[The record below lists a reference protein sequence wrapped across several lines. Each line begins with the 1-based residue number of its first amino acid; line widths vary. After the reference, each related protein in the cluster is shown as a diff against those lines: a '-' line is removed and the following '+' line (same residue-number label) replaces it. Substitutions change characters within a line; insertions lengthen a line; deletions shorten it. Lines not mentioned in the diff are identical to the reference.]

1 MKISIVTPNYNY
13 GRFLKKNLQSVL
25 DQVESGL
32 EPSGASSSS
41 EHTNDAGRAECDPRS
56 FRVEHIVIDGGST
69 DDSVQIL
76 ERWDSFVRGTAA
88 AKESRYSFQYI
99 SEPDNGQT
107 DAINKGLRRATGD
120 VVAWLNADEWY
131 EPGALSK
138 MTAAFE
144 KRPKADLI
152 YGEVRFVR
160 PDGSTIR
167 VKRDHR
173 FSGFVLLWYGCYISS
188 AATFWR
194 RRVLDAGDYLDAS
207 YKVCMD
213 FEYWVRLWRHGYRF
227 SFLPATLASFTW
239 HAGNVSEVFAARRRE
254 ERNEVQDLYAPRI
267 LRTGKDYARLSSL
280 LRLFARQWHRFL
292 VVLNILFRWA

>member
-1 MKISIVTPNYNY
+1 MKFSIVTPNYNY
-13 GRFLKKNLQSVL
+13 GRFLKKALESVYSQLAEPANLPTC
-25 DQVESGL
+25 
-32 EPSGASSSS
+32 EPANRPAYAPAERRPDIEI
-41 EHTNDAGRAECDPRS
+41 EHL
-56 FRVEHIVIDGGST
+56 VMDGGST
-69 DDSVQIL
+69 DESVQIL
-76 ERWDSFVRGTAA
+76 KDWAAFAAAQPAAKAGRCYSFSFV
-88 AKESRYSFQYI
+88 
-99 SEPDNGQT
+99 SEPDKGQT

-138 MTAAFE
+138 MAAAFE
-144 KRPKADLI
+144 RRPKADLI

-167 VKRDHR
+167 VKRDHW
-173 FSGFVLLWYGCYISS
+173 FSGFVLLWKGCYISS

-239 HAGNVSEVFAARRRE
+239 HDGNISEVFAARRCE
-254 ERNEVQDLYAPRI
+254 ERNKVQDLYAPNW
-267 LRTGKDYARLSSL
+267 LRTGRGHAKLAGL
-280 LRLFARQWHRFL
+280 LCFFARQLRRLLVFWRISFL
-292 VVLNILFRWA
+292 

>member
-1 MKISIVTPNYNY
+1 MKFSIVTPNYNY
-13 GRFLKKNLQSVL
+13 GRFLKKAL
-25 DQVESGL
+25 ESML
-32 EPSGASSSS
+32 AQADAPGAP
-41 EHTNDAGRAECDPRS
+41 EI
-56 FRVEHIVIDGGST
+56 EHIVMDGGST

-76 ERWDSFVRGTAA
+76 KDWAAFAA
-88 AKESRYSFQYI
+88 AQPAAKAGRYSFAYV
-99 SEPDNGQT
+99 SEPDKGQT

-138 MTAAFE
+138 MAAAFE
-144 KRPKADLI
+144 RRPKADLI

-227 SFLPATLASFTW
+227 SFLPTTISSFTW
-239 HAGNVSEVFAARRRE
+239 HKTNVSEVFAARRRE
-254 ERNEVQDLYAPRI
+254 ERNKVQDLYAPNW
-267 LRTGKDYARLSSL
+267 LRTGKGRARGAGFHGWIAHQL
-280 LRLFARQWHRFL
+280 HRIL
-292 VVLNILFRWA
+292 VLGRRVFS

>member
-1 MKISIVTPNYNY
+1 MKFSIVTPNYNY
-13 GRFLKKNLQSVL
+13 GRFLKKALESVL
-25 DQVESGL
+25 AQADA
-32 EPSGASSSS
+32 PGAP
-41 EHTNDAGRAECDPRS
+41 A
-56 FRVEHIVIDGGST
+56 VEHIVVDGGST
-69 DDSVQIL
+69 DDSVSIL
-76 ERWDSFVRGTAA
+76 KDWAAFAA
-88 AKESRYSFQYI
+88 AQPAAKDGRYSFSYV

-138 MTAAFE
+138 MASAFE

-152 YGEVRFVR
+152 HGEVRFVR
-160 PDGSTIR
+160 PDGSAIR

-173 FSGFVLLWYGCYISS
+173 FSGFVLLWCGCYISS

-194 RRVLDAGDYLDAS
+194 RRVLDDGDYLDAS

-227 SFLPATLASFTW
+227 SFLPETLASFTW
-239 HAGNVSEVFAARRRE
+239 HENNVSEVFAARRRE
-254 ERNEVQDLYAPRI
+254 ERNKVQALYAPR
-267 LRTGKDYARLSSL
+267 LFRTGSGRARFAGFFAFFAHQIRRMLVL
-280 LRLFARQWHRFL
+280 ERL
-292 VVLNILFRWA
+292 

>member
-1 MKISIVTPNYNY
+1 MKFSIVTPNYNY
-13 GRFLKKNLQSVL
+13 GRFLRKALESVFAQA
-25 DQVESGL
+25 DA
-32 EPSGASSSS
+32 PGAP
-41 EHTNDAGRAECDPRS
+41 EI
-56 FRVEHIVIDGGST
+56 EHIVIDGSST

-76 ERWDSFVRGTAA
+76 KDWAASSAASPA
-88 AKESRYSFQYI
+88 AKAGRYTFSYV
-99 SEPDNGQT
+99 SEPDKGQT

-138 MTAAFE
+138 MAAAFE
-144 KRPKADLI
+144 RRPKADLI

-160 PDGSTIR
+160 PDGFTIR

-173 FSGFVLLWYGCYISS
+173 FSSFVLLWNGCYISS

-194 RRVLDAGDYLDAS
+194 RRILDAGDYLDAS

-227 SFLPATLASFTW
+227 SFLPAILASFTW
-239 HAGNVSEVFAARRRE
+239 HEGNVSEVFAARRRE
-254 ERNEVQDLYAPRI
+254 ERNKVQDLYAPSR
-267 LRTGKDYARLSSL
+267 LHTGRGHAKLAGLVCF
-280 LRLFARQWHRFL
+280 FARQIRRLL
-292 VVLNILFRWA
+292 VIWRISFS

>member
-1 MKISIVTPNYNY
+1 MKFSIVTPNYNY
-13 GRFLKKNLQSVL
+13 GRFLKKALESVL
-25 DQVESGL
+25 AQADA
-32 EPSGASSSS
+32 PGAP
-41 EHTNDAGRAECDPRS
+41 EI
-56 FRVEHIVIDGGST
+56 EHIVIDGGST

-120 VVAWLNADEWY
+120 IVAWLNADEWY

-138 MTAAFE
+138 MVAAFE
-144 KRPKADLI
+144 RHPKTDLF
-152 YGEVRFVR
+152 YGEVRFV
-160 PDGSTIR
+160 DETGKTIR

-194 RRVLDAGDYLDAS
+194 RRILDAGNYLYAS

-213 FEYWVRLWRHGYRF
+213 FEYWVRLWRQGYRF
-227 SFLPATLASFTW
+227 SFLPATIASFTW
-239 HAGNVSEVFAARRRE
+239 HKNNVSEVFAARRRE
-254 ERNEVQDLYAPRI
+254 ERNKVQDLYALRL
-267 LRTGKDYARLSSL
+267 LRTGKGRARGAGLYGWGAHQL
-280 LRLFARQWHRFL
+280 HRIL
-292 VVLNILFRWA
+292 VLGRRMFS

>member
-1 MKISIVTPNYNY
+1 MKFSIVTPNYNY

-25 DQVESGL
+25 AQVESGL
-32 EPSGASSSS
+32 GPTGASSPS
-41 EHTNDAGRAECDPRS
+41 EHRNDAGRAEYDPRS

-69 DDSVQIL
+69 DDSVSIL
-76 ERWDSFVRGTAA
+76 KDWAAFAA
-88 AKESRYSFQYI
+88 AQPAAKAGRYSFSFV
-99 SEPDNGQT
+99 SEPDKGQT

-120 VVAWLNADEWY
+120 IVAWLNADEWY

-138 MTAAFE
+138 MASAFE
-144 KRPKADLI
+144 RRPKADLI

-239 HAGNVSEVFAARRRE
+239 HENNVSEVFAARRRE
-254 ERNEVQDLYAPRI
+254 ERNKVQDLYAPQVF
-267 LRTGKDYARLSSL
+267 RTGKGYANGAGFHGFVAHQLHRVLVSE
-280 LRLFARQWHRFL
+280 RMLFS
-292 VVLNILFRWA
+292 

>member
-1 MKISIVTPNYNY
+1 MKFSVVTPNYNY
-13 GRFLKKNLQSVL
+13 GRFLKKALESVL
-25 DQVESGL
+25 AQADA
-32 EPSGASSSS
+32 PGAP
-41 EHTNDAGRAECDPRS
+41 EI
-56 FRVEHIVIDGGST
+56 EHIVMDGGST

-76 ERWDSFVRGTAA
+76 KDWAAFAA
-88 AKESRYSFQYI
+88 AQPAAKAGRYSFAYV
-99 SEPDNGQT
+99 SEPDKGQT

-138 MTAAFE
+138 MASAFE
-144 KRPKADLI
+144 RRPKADLI

-207 YKVCMD
+207 YKVTMD

-239 HAGNVSEVFAARRRE
+239 HDGNVSEVFAARRRE
-254 ERNEVQDLYAPRI
+254 ERNKVQDLYAPTI
-267 LRTGKDYARLSSL
+267 LRTGNGKARFAGI
-280 LRLFARQWHRFL
+280 LRILARQIHRAF
-292 VVLNILFRWA
+292 VVERLIRNDL

>member
-1 MKISIVTPNYNY
+1 MKFSIVTPNYNY

-32 EPSGASSSS
+32 GPSGASSSS

-99 SEPDNGQT
+99 SEPDDGQT

-120 VVAWLNADEWY
+120 IVAWLNADEWY

-138 MTAAFE
+138 IIMAFE

-194 RRVLDAGDYLDAS
+194 RCVLDAGDYLDAS

-213 FEYWVRLWRHGYRF
+213 YEYWVRLWRHGYRF

-239 HAGNVSEVFAARRRE
+239 HDGNVSEVFAARRHE
-254 ERNEVQDLYAPRI
+254 ERNRVQDLYASTR
-267 LRTGKDYARLSSL
+267 LRTGMGHARCAGFMGFL
-280 LRLFARQWHRFL
+280 ARQVHRAL
-292 VVLNILFRWA
+292 VVFRRFSA

>member
-1 MKISIVTPNYNY
+1 MRFSIVTPNYNY
-13 GRFLKKNLQSVL
+13 GRFLKKALESVL
-25 DQVESGL
+25 AQVNDAASG
-32 EPSGASSSS
+32 GASSPS
-41 EHTNDAGRAECDPRS
+41 EPQLGRDGPTARPPD
-56 FRVEHIVIDGGST
+56 FAIEHIVIDGGST

-99 SEPDNGQT
+99 SEPDDGQT

-120 VVAWLNADEWY
+120 IVAWLNADEWY

-138 MTAAFE
+138 VASAFE
-144 KRPKADLI
+144 KRPNADLI

-213 FEYWVRLWRHGYRF
+213 YEYWVRLWRHGYRF
-227 SFLPATLASFTW
+227 SFLPSTLASFTW
-239 HAGNVSEVFAARRRE
+239 HDGNVSEVFAARRRE
-254 ERNEVQDLYAPRI
+254 ERNKVQDIYAPNR
-267 LRTGKDYARLSSL
+267 LRTGMGHARCADFMGFLARQVHRVLVVFRRLS
-280 LRLFARQWHRFL
+280 
-292 VVLNILFRWA
+292 V

>member
-1 MKISIVTPNYNY
+1 MKFSIVTPNYNY

-25 DQVESGL
+25 AQVESGL
-32 EPSGASSSS
+32 ERSGASSSS
-41 EHTNDAGRAECDPRS
+41 EHKNDAGRAECDPRS

-76 ERWDSFVRGTAA
+76 KDWASYVAA
-88 AKESRYSFQYI
+88 QPASKSGHYSFFYV
-99 SEPDNGQT
+99 SEPDKGQT

-120 VVAWLNADEWY
+120 IVAWLNADEWY
-131 EPGALSK
+131 EQGALSK
-138 MTAAFE
+138 MAEAFE
-144 KRPKADLI
+144 RLPKADLI

-173 FSGFVLLWYGCYISS
+173 FSGFVLLWCGCYISS

-239 HAGNVSEVFAARRRE
+239 HENNVSEVFAARRRE
-254 ERNEVQDLYAPRI
+254 ERNKVQDLYAPQVF
-267 LRTGKDYARLSSL
+267 RTGKGYANGAGFHGFVAHQLHRVLVSE
-280 LRLFARQWHRFL
+280 RMLFS
-292 VVLNILFRWA
+292 

>member
-1 MKISIVTPNYNY
+1 MKFSIVTPNYNY
-13 GRFLKKNLQSVL
+13 GRFLKKALESVL
-25 DQVESGL
+25 AQADA
-32 EPSGASSSS
+32 PGAP
-41 EHTNDAGRAECDPRS
+41 EI
-56 FRVEHIVIDGGST
+56 EHIVIDGGST

-88 AKESRYSFQYI
+88 AKESRYSFRYI
-99 SEPDNGQT
+99 SEPDQGQT
-107 DAINKGLRRATGD
+107 DAINKGLHRATGD

-138 MTAAFE
+138 MALAFE
-144 KRPKADLI
+144 RRPKSDLI

-160 PDGSTIR
+160 PDGSAIR

-194 RRVLDAGDYLDAS
+194 RSVLGAGDYLDAS
-207 YKVCMD
+207 YKVTMD
-213 FEYWVRLWRHGYRF
+213 FEYWVRLWRRGYRF

-239 HAGNVSEVFAARRRE
+239 HDGNVSEVFAARRRE
-254 ERNEVQDLYAPRI
+254 ERNKVQDLYAPTI
-267 LRTGKDYARLSSL
+267 LRTGNGNARFAGI
-280 LRLFARQWHRFL
+280 LRILARQIHRAL
-292 VVLNILFRWA
+292 VVERLLCKIFQCSK

>member
-1 MKISIVTPNYNY
+1 MKFSIVTPNYNY
-13 GRFLKKNLQSVL
+13 GRFLTKALESVL
-25 DQVESGL
+25 AQADA
-32 EPSGASSSS
+32 PGAP
-41 EHTNDAGRAECDPRS
+41 EI
-56 FRVEHIVIDGGST
+56 EHIVIDGGST
-69 DDSVQIL
+69 DDSVDIL
-76 ERWDSFVRGTAA
+76 KGWDAFARGAAA
-88 AKESRYSFQYI
+88 AKASKYTFSYV
-99 SEPDNGQT
+99 SEPDHGQT

-120 VVAWLNADEWY
+120 IVAWLNADEWY
-131 EPGALSK
+131 DPGALSK
-138 MTAAFE
+138 MAAAFE
-144 KRPKADLI
+144 RRPKADLI
-152 YGEVRFVR
+152 HGEVRFVR

-239 HAGNVSEVFAARRRE
+239 HDGNVSEVLSSRRRE
-254 ERNEVQDLYAPRI
+254 ERNKVQDLYAPRI
-267 LRTGKDYARLSSL
+267 LHAGTGKARFAGSLRILARQIHRALVVERL
-280 LRLFARQWHRFL
+280 LRIVFQ
-292 VVLNILFRWA
+292 

>member
-1 MKISIVTPNYNY
+1 MKFSIVTPNYNY
-13 GRFLKKNLQSVL
+13 GRFLQKALESVFA
-25 DQVESGL
+25 QVDDVSIADDGRGRPPGGPQL
-32 EPSGASSSS
+32 E
-41 EHTNDAGRAECDPRS
+41 
-56 FRVEHIVIDGGST
+56 VEHIVIDGGST

-88 AKESRYSFQYI
+88 AKESRYSFQFV
-99 SEPDNGQT
+99 SEPDKGQT

-131 EPGALSK
+131 DPGALPK
-138 MTAAFE
+138 MASAF
-144 KRPKADLI
+144 KHRPKADLI

-227 SFLPATLASFTW
+227 SFLPAPLASFTW
-239 HAGNVSEVFAARRRE
+239 HENNVSETFIDRRRE
-254 ERNEVQDLYAPRI
+254 ERNKVQDLYAPRW
-267 LRTGKDYARLSSL
+267 LQTGLGHARCAGLIGFLGHQVHRVLVVFRRLS
-280 LRLFARQWHRFL
+280 A
-292 VVLNILFRWA
+292 

>member
-1 MKISIVTPNYNY
+1 MKFSIVTPNYNY
-13 GRFLKKNLQSVL
+13 GRFLKKALESVL
-25 DQVESGL
+25 AQTDA
-32 EPSGASSSS
+32 PGAP
-41 EHTNDAGRAECDPRS
+41 EI
-56 FRVEHIVIDGGST
+56 EHIVIDGGST
-69 DDSVQIL
+69 DDSVAIL
-76 ERWDSFVRGTAA
+76 KDWAAFAA
-88 AKESRYSFQYI
+88 AQPAAKAGRYSFAYV
-99 SEPDNGQT
+99 SEPDKGQT

-138 MTAAFE
+138 MALAFE
-144 KRPKADLI
+144 SRPKSDLI

-173 FSGFVLLWYGCYISS
+173 FSGFVLLWKGCYISS

-227 SFLPATLASFTW
+227 SFLPATLAAFTW
-239 HAGNVSEVFAARRRE
+239 HDGNVSEVFAARRRE
-254 ERNEVQDLYAPRI
+254 ERNKVQDLYAPSR
-267 LRTGKDYARLSSL
+267 LHTGRGHAKLAGL
-280 LRLFARQWHRFL
+280 LCFFARQLRRLL
-292 VVLNILFRWA
+292 VIWRISFS